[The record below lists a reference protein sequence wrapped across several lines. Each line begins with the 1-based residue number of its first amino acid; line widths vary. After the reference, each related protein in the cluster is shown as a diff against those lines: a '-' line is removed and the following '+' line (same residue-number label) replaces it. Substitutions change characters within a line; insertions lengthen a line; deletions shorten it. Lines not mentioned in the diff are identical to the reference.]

1 MATTD
6 VEQQVRIIQNISEKV
21 EDFSFVWLDAN
32 LNTTDDC
39 IETLKRLCL
48 YTNALHTFIDLET
61 YLQLLTQAD
70 SFHERFC
77 IIVSGIFSSD
87 LLSVTANLPHVITIV
102 VYCYNTSK
110 YVNEQNANDEKL
122 LRFFDE
128 PDTRFT
134 ALNKFIS
141 TLRNSLASVS
151 MLTLDTSSQSLK
163 YLAQETAI
171 FVWFHLLFHTFYW
184 LSQTVKARD
193 TMIAECRRFYSNNQ
207 AQLDQVNE
215 YAATYKPE
223 EAIKCF
229 DRNLSRV
236 QALPMN
242 GLDSILYEINVNTDV
257 PAALFSNVGEHS
269 YSPGISESFSLDGSL
284 LLDLFETDERKIE
297 IAISASHKNLTTYNE
312 AKDERLPYGD
322 ILKIEIF
329 SNVARSHY
337 YNDNYDQAASLF
349 CCAIGLKGSPPTI
362 DIKSIATN
370 LINVGSI
377 AYRKGD
383 IIKALKTY
391 QEVFDLFEGTHVPQ
405 LHPALGDIHDRM
417 AILNER
423 LGNMSDAIK
432 Q

>member
-1 MATTD
+1 MCESFKN
-6 VEQQVRIIQNISEKV
+6 VSEKV

-48 YTNALHTFIDLET
+48 YTFIDLET
-61 YLQLLTQAD
+61 YLQLLTQSD

-134 ALNKFIS
+134 ALNKFIT

-223 EAIKCF
+223 EAIKC
-229 DRNLSRV
+229 
-236 QALPMN
+236 
-242 GLDSILYEINVNTDV
+242 
-257 PAALFSNVGEHS
+257 
-269 YSPGISESFSLDGSL
+269 
-284 LLDLFETDERKIE
+284 
-297 IAISASHKNLTTYNE
+297 
-312 AKDERLPYGD
+312 
-322 ILKIEIF
+322 
-329 SNVARSHY
+329 NVARSHY

-417 AILNER
+417 GILNER